1 MTFTTSLKEE
11 IAKHEINSIE
21 ARYELMA
28 FLNSVAKFNKDEI
41 SLTLENASIARRI
54 YKEIKEIYG
63 VSPNIVIR
71 VQKRFKV
78 KQIYILNVKE
88 KVDFIKKDI
97 SVGIKIEVD
106 DLVSDEE
113 KIAFIEGAFLAVGN
127 VSNPSTSGYH
137 LEFIFTKERLAK
149 QVLNLLNYFNLKAK
163 LIKRGYKNIVYIKA
177 SEAISDLIKMF
188 KATSSL
194 FYFEDIRI
202 YRDHKNMVN
211 RLNNCEIANQEKT
224 FRTGQVQLENINYL
238 KMHDL
243 FDLLE
248 ENTRIVADA
257 RVKYPEV
264 SMQELADIV
273 TLENNYKIGKSGVN
287 HHFIKIN
294 NLVKR
299 HAADIQPDSIL
310 DGSGIRTVI
319 WFQGCLHNC
328 EGCQNPETHDM
339 NSGMV
344 VDIDD
349 IKMKLKNLKYQSGI
363 TLSGGDP
370 FFQPEAALE
379 IAKFAKSI
387 GLNVWAYTGFTFDAL
402 LNGDKKR
409 RDLLEYVDVLVDG
422 KFMLDKKSLN
432 CKFRGSTNQRLI
444 DVKKSLES
452 GSVILYGI

>member
-71 VQKRFKV
+71 VQKRFKI

-224 FRTGQVQLENINYL
+224 FRTGQVQLQNINYL

-248 ENTRIVADA
+248 ENTRIVAGA

-264 SMQELADIV
+264 SMQELADII

-299 HAADIQPDSIL
+299 HKERSEEN
-310 DGSGIRTVI
+310 GS
-319 WFQGCLHNC
+319 
-328 EGCQNPETHDM
+328 
-339 NSGMV
+339 
-344 VDIDD
+344 
-349 IKMKLKNLKYQSGI
+349 
-363 TLSGGDP
+363 
-370 FFQPEAALE
+370 
-379 IAKFAKSI
+379 
-387 GLNVWAYTGFTFDAL
+387 
-402 LNGDKKR
+402 
-409 RDLLEYVDVLVDG
+409 
-422 KFMLDKKSLN
+422 
-432 CKFRGSTNQRLI
+432 
-444 DVKKSLES
+444 
-452 GSVILYGI
+452 

>member
-11 IAKHEINSIE
+11 IAKNDINVLE
-21 ARYELMA
+21 ARYELVA
-28 FLNSVAKFNKDEI
+28 FLNCVAKFSKEEI
-41 SLTLENASIARRI
+41 NITVENASIVRRI
-54 YKEIKEIYG
+54 YREIKEIYG
-63 VSPNIVIR
+63 VNPKIIIR

-78 KQIYILNVKE
+78 KQIYILSIKE

-113 KIAFIEGAFLAVGN
+113 KMAFLEGAFLAVGN

-177 SEAISDLIKMF
+177 SECISDLIKRF
-188 KATSSL
+188 HATNSL

-224 FRTGQVQLENINYL
+224 FRTGQIQLENINYL
-238 KMHDL
+238 KEHDL
-243 FDLLE
+243 FGLLE

-299 HAADIQPDSIL
+299 HKERSEEN
-310 DGSGIRTVI
+310 GS
-319 WFQGCLHNC
+319 
-328 EGCQNPETHDM
+328 
-339 NSGMV
+339 
-344 VDIDD
+344 
-349 IKMKLKNLKYQSGI
+349 
-363 TLSGGDP
+363 
-370 FFQPEAALE
+370 
-379 IAKFAKSI
+379 
-387 GLNVWAYTGFTFDAL
+387 
-402 LNGDKKR
+402 
-409 RDLLEYVDVLVDG
+409 
-422 KFMLDKKSLN
+422 
-432 CKFRGSTNQRLI
+432 
-444 DVKKSLES
+444 
-452 GSVILYGI
+452 